1 MKKAIIAGVVVL
13 SLVAVFFIVTKV
25 KNSSDS
31 RSDAGSFTEKA
42 LSLFPFGKNTSTT
55 PITNET
61 SELPINNT
69 GEDVSTTFVPARI
82 RQLSA
87 GPVAGAVGITKE
99 REVVNEETISDGAS
113 IDTEVPTEVKVSEP
127 VVETVDYVRYIEK
140 NTGHV
145 YDIATDELQATRIT
159 NTTIPRI
166 SEAYFTNNGTGIV
179 LRYLENNI
187 IRTWSASIQEGQSG
201 GIGGLR
207 GIFLD
212 DNITSLAVSPDT
224 KNIAYTKDIGDVTY
238 GYTSDTSGGSK
249 KQIFDSSFSEWIIQW
264 SRTNTVALTTKATGF
279 LEGYSYNIENN
290 VWKKTTGPVF
300 GLTRNADAQGTYSLI
315 SYTTAHGMGLQS
327 LNETT
332 GEKIVLPITTFP
344 EKCVWENNAAVVYCA
359 VPVSL
364 DSRTYPDDWYQGTY
378 FSTDNIW
385 RFDITSGVG
394 TLIAN
399 LPTEIGTLADG
410 VQLGLTPNKKMIYFI
425 NKRDNTL
432 WGIAL

>member
-1 MKKAIIAGVVVL
+1 MKKAIIAGIVVL
-13 SLVAVFFIVTKV
+13 SLIAGFFVVTKV

-31 RSDAGSFTEKA
+31 QSGAGSLTEKA
-42 LSLFPFGKNTSTT
+42 LSLFPFGKNESTA
-55 PITNET
+55 
-61 SELPINNT
+61 PINNET
-69 GEDVSTTFVPARI
+69 TEIPINNVGEDPSATFIPARI

-87 GPVAGAVGITKE
+87 SPVAGAIGVTKE
-99 REVVNEETISDGAS
+99 REVPIEEIASDDIIADTATTEETA
-113 IDTEVPTEVKVSEP
+113 TSEP
-127 VVETVDYVRYIEK
+127 VFETVDYVRYIEK
-140 NTGHV
+140 STGHI
-145 YDIATDELQATRIT
+145 YDIAVDELQATRVT

-166 SEAYFTNNGTGIV
+166 GEAYFTNNGTGIV
-179 LRYLENNI
+179 LRYLENNT

-212 DNITSLAVSPDT
+212 DNITSLAVSPDS
-224 KNIAYTKDIGDVTY
+224 KSVAYTKDIGDVTY

-249 KQIFDSSFSEWIIQW
+249 KQIFDSSFSEWLIQW
-264 SRTNTVALTTKATGF
+264 SRTNSVTLTTKATGF

-290 VWKKTTGPVF
+290 VWKKVAGPVF
-300 GLTRNADAQGTYSLI
+300 GLTRNSDAQGTYSLI

-332 GEKIVLPITTFP
+332 GEKTVLPITTFP
-344 EKCVWENNAAVVYCA
+344 EKCVWESNAAVVYCA
-359 VPVSL
+359 VPTSL
-364 DSRTYPDDWYQGTY
+364 DSHVYPDDWYQGTY
-378 FSTDNIW
+378 FSTDNLW

-399 LPTEIGTLADG
+399 LSTEASALVDG
-410 VQLGLTPNKKMIYFI
+410 VQLGITPNKTMLYFI

-432 WGIAL
+432 WGITL